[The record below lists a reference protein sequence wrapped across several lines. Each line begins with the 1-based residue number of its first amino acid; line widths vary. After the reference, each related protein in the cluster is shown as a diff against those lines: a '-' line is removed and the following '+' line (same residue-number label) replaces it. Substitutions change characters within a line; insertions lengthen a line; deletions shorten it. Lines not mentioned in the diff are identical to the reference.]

1 MFAIV
6 WVQLGLLLLYLVILD
21 LVCLG
26 VAPLTYGKSEGF
38 PAVRAYPEDFWLADF
53 YAVQS
58 AMTSRWHPYLYFLTN
73 PVKSRWVNVDD
84 RGLRATWKPPES
96 GGKTAKPVHIFVFG
110 GSTIF
115 GDNAR
120 DDYTIPSLLAKALN
134 AEQDIPVEVTNFGQE
149 GFCSTQELIFL
160 LSQLREDNIPDLVIF
175 YDGINDV
182 ATAFENHAPGLTYD
196 ELSRSREF
204 ELLNPA
210 NRWRLS
216 ELAVY
221 NMLRFSSIGLTA
233 EWLGQHTLS
242 STVARIKLALANER
256 FRQAGLPPQAGKA
269 DLALAGRVIDTY
281 LLNAAAVRAVA
292 KQFGFRTLFFWQ
304 PVLMEKK
311 TLSSFEESLEQEAER
326 NTPGLSAFF
335 QQAYAI
341 MREVGPKSKIIDLSG
356 VFTGDERS
364 YFTDGAHLVEAGNAV
379 VVKAMLPSVTAAVEE
394 IANRKKIPGHSIRV
408 RETNRTE
415 VSASTGNRVRN

>member
-1 MFAIV
+1 LFVIA
-6 WVQLGLLLLYLVILD
+6 WLQLGLLLLYLVILD

-26 VAPLTYGKSEGF
+26 VAPLTYGRSEGF

-96 GGKTAKPVHIFVFG
+96 GGKTVKPVRIFVFG

-120 DDYTIPSLLAKALN
+120 DDYTIPSLIAKALN
-134 AEQDIPVEVTNFGQE
+134 AEEDIPIEVTNLGQE
-149 GFCSTQELIFL
+149 GFCSTQEVIFL
-160 LSQLREDNIPDLVIF
+160 LSQLRQGNIPDLVIF

-204 ELLNPA
+204 DLLNPA
-210 NRWRLS
+210 NRLRLS

-221 NMLRFSSIGLTA
+221 NMLRFSSVGLTA
-233 EWLGQHTLS
+233 EWLGEHTLS
-242 STVARIKLALANER
+242 STVSRIKLALANKR

-269 DLALAGRVIDTY
+269 DLDLAAGAINTY
-281 LLNAAAVRAVA
+281 LFNAKAVRAMA
-292 KQFGFRTLFFWQ
+292 TRFGFRTLFFWQ
-304 PVLMEKK
+304 PVITEKK
-311 TLSSFEESLEQEAER
+311 TLSSFEQSLEQEAEH

-356 VFTGDERS
+356 VFTGDRRS
-364 YFTDGAHLVEAGNAV
+364 YYTDGAHLVEAGNAV
-379 VVKAMLPSVTAAVEE
+379 VVKAMLPRVAAAVEE
-394 IANRKKIPGHSIRV
+394 VANTRKIPGRSIRV

-415 VSASTGNRVRN
+415 VSASAAN